1 MKATHRHLCDHSR
14 EYHKNEVTGDIFFK
28 SVAGDW
34 RLSAFTFTGTFDK
47 VSVKINTF
55 KGNK

>member
-1 MKATHRHLCDHSR
+1 MKATHRHLCDPSR

-34 RLSAFTFTGTFDK
+34 RLSAFTFTGTFAK
-47 VSVKINTF
+47 VFIFTDTF
-55 KGNK
+55 

>member
-1 MKATHRHLCDHSR
+1 MKATHRHLCDPSR
-14 EYHKNEVTGDIFFK
+14 EYHKNEVTGDIFFM

-34 RLSAFTFTGTFDK
+34 RLSAFTFTGTFAK